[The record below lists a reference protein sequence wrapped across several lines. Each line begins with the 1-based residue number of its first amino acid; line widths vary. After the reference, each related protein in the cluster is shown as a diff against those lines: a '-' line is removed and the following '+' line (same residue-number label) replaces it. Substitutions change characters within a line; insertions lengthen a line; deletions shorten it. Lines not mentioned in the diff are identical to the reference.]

1 MKDLIATHWKKLV
14 GLAVLAAASYYG
26 GPAAVEAVKALAGA
40 VGW

>member
-1 MKDLIATHWKKLV
+1 MKDLFAKNWKKLA

-26 GPAAVEAVKALAGA
+26 GPAAVEAVRALAGA